1 MLLLNHLGAHAVLM
15 RLWGEK
21 VGPSMQLLHFAYALG
36 AFFAP
41 IISKPFLSEEMDGVN
56 SSNISFQLA
65 NLTCS
70 NNWNGTLDFGSGELL
85 DMYVYNRTDCMEL
98 VNRTCFVLTAG
109 SNLTREL
116 SSVIPDGF
124 IDCSNMTTL
133 SPLQGDLI
141 RWPYWISASF
151 FLLPLLAFAYYAIKF
166 ELMQCCTVRDVSN
179 STPSSESVKKPTTK
193 LPFVYK
199 FITYSLLFFFMF
211 LYVGLEA
218 SFGTLIFTASVKGKL
233 NFSKPTAAVLTSVF
247 WGTFAFMRLFSV
259 ILALLKVRASTMIAM
274 NLSGSLLAAII
285 MVFFPHNAT
294 AIWIGA
300 AVLGSSYAAI
310 YPTTMTWLG
319 ENIEASGRAT
329 SVLVTG
335 GTLGDTILPAVVGA
349 LIAQVSP
356 DSLIYFTFC
365 GVIVSAMIVT
375 ALFIAA
381 HVQNRR
387 TLGLKHHKYKQL
399 EKSEVSEEEK
409 ENGEV
414 ALVHRDATGDEE
426 CLLDAEETE
435 L

>member
-294 AIWIGA
+294 AIWIGS

-356 DSLIYFTFC
+356 DSLIYFTFS

-381 HVQNRR
+381 HVQKRR
-387 TLGLKHHKYKQL
+387 TLGLKCHKYKQL

-414 ALVHRDATGDEE
+414 ALVHRDTAGDEE
-426 CLLDAEETE
+426 GLLDAEETE

>member
-1 MLLLNHLGAHAVLM
+1 
-15 RLWGEK
+15 
-21 VGPSMQLLHFAYALG
+21 MQLLHSAFALG
-36 AFFAP
+36 AFLAP
-41 IISKPFLSEEMDGVN
+41 IISKPFLSEEISGTN

-65 NLTCS
+65 NLTCP
-70 NNWNGTLDFGSGELL
+70 NNWNGTQDFGSGELL
-85 DMYVYNRTDCMEL
+85 GMYVHNHTDCMEL
-98 VNRTCFVLTAG
+98 VNNTCFVLTAR
-109 SNLTREL
+109 SNLTREEL
-116 SSVIPDGF
+116 TSVILDGL
-124 IDCSNMTTL
+124 IDCSNVTTMP
-133 SPLQGDLI
+133 SLQGDLI

-151 FLLPLLAFAYYAIKF
+151 FILPLLAFAYYAIKF
-166 ELMQCCTVRDVSN
+166 ELMRCCTVRDISN
-179 STPSSESVKKPTTK
+179 STPSSDSIEKPTTK

-199 FITYSLLFFFMF
+199 VISYSLLFLFMF

-233 NFSKPTAAVLTSVF
+233 NFSKPMAAVLTSVF

-274 NLSGSLLAAII
+274 NLSGSLLAATI

-319 ENIEASGRAT
+319 ENIEASGKAT

-356 DSLIYFTFC
+356 DSLIYFTFS

-381 HVQNRR
+381 HVQKRR
-387 TLGLKHHKYKQL
+387 ALGLKHHRYKQL
-399 EKSEVSEEEK
+399 DKSEVSEEDK
-409 ENGEV
+409 ENGDV
-414 ALVHRDATGDEE
+414 TLVHRDTTDDKE
-426 CLLDAEETE
+426 CLLDEAETE